1 MKKKVRSFFSFL
13 VVLFSMCFLAACDFN
28 SKNTTTAPK
37 TTTKLDPD
45 NSYTVTYLSEVSNV
59 TMNVFWNEFTEDS
72 FLPVEHPL
80 TSGDR
85 VLKDEPICAEIT
97 NNSETDILAIIF
109 IDDSVCDFR
118 KVEAGTTMNPGFY
131 NRQLDGNML
140 IKVEQYKE
148 CNITYSAITNTTI
161 KVSDVEDTFNEKDI
175 PSGGKITKYGS
186 IKIRIDNNSD
196 KRVLAKLTIGS
207 KVLLKTIDKED
218 QYESNPMY
226 LVDNLTV
233 ETLEI
238 TGYTVTMNIDSSIS
252 TDMDDEEFIWV
263 TVYYEEFDENVV
275 VIDDENLLIPDG
287 MPMYMSVFNSY
298 STPVTVTITYGTTT
312 KTETIPTNDSGVLT
326 GKVIPTDNVIINITK

>member
-1 MKKKVRSFFSFL
+1 MKKKARLFFSFL
-13 VVLFSMCFLAACDFN
+13 VGLFSMCFLVACDFN
-28 SKNTTTAPK
+28 SQNTTTSPK

-59 TMNVFWNEFTEDS
+59 IMNVFWNEFTEES

-97 NNSETDILAIIF
+97 NNSETDVLAIIF

-118 KVEAGTTMNPGFY
+118 RVEAGTTMNPGFY

-148 CNITYSAITNTTI
+148 CDVTYSAITNTTI

-252 TDMDDEEFIWV
+252 TDMAD
-263 TVYYEEFDENVV
+263 EEFDEDVV

-287 MPMYMSVFNSY
+287 MPMYMSVFNTY

-312 KTETIPTNDSGVLT
+312 KTETIPTNDSGALT
-326 GKVIPTDNVIINITK
+326 GKVIPTDNVVINITKE